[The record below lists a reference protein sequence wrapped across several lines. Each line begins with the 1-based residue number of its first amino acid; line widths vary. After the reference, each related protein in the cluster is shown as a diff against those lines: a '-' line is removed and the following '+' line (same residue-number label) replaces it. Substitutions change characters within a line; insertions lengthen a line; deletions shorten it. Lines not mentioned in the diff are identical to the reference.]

1 MADSDRRA
9 TLLEQPSQGIH
20 TPEKQPE
27 PESDVTKALR

>member
-27 PESDVTKALR
+27 PELDVTKPPR